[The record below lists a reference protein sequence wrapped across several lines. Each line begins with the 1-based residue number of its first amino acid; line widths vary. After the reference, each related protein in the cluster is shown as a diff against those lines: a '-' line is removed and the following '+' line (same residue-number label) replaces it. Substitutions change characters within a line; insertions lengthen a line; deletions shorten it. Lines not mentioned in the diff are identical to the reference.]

1 MGQLGGLVSTPRAA
15 KRMVNIYRL
24 ARIGGTAAALKS
36 PVTEQS
42 SSANSVVWRRGFLD
56 AVPPR
61 THRNHRLTCGYVMG
75 RP

>member
-36 PVTEQS
+36 PSRSNRLARTQWSGGV
-42 SSANSVVWRRGFLD
+42 GFWCSPASD
-56 AVPPR
+56 
-61 THRNHRLTCGYVMG
+61 TS
-75 RP
+75 